1 MRRREF
7 ITLIGGAAAAW
18 PIAARAQSTGRV
30 RRIGMLMG
38 GGAATDPD
46 AQRVRSFVHGLEELG
61 WMEGGNVHINY
72 RWDNGDA
79 DRRRRYAAELVG
91 LELDA
96 IATFGTPALMATA
109 RETSTIPIVF
119 MSVSDPVRLRFVAS
133 LARPG
138 GNITG
143 FANYEPAIGGKW
155 LQLLKEIAGGVVRV
169 TLLFNPDTAPFNE
182 LILQSLEGVAPS
194 LAVQVHAARVHD
206 ATELDGALAAAR
218 EPGAGLIVGPDNFVS
233 EHHERI
239 TALAAEYHLPAVYPL
254 HIFAA
259 SGGLLVYG
267 IDLVEQARQAASYV
281 DRILKGEKPADLPV
295 QAPTKFELV
304 INLKTAKAL
313 DITIPPTLLARAD
326 EVIE

>member
-7 ITLIGGAAAAW
+7 LSVLSGAAAW
-18 PIAARAQSTGRV
+18 PLAANAQSTDRV

-38 GGAATDPD
+38 GGATDPE
-46 AQRVRSFVHGLEELG
+46 ARRVRGFVHGLEELG
-61 WMEGGNVHINY
+61 WMEGGNVRIDY
-72 RWDNGDA
+72 RWDDGDA
-79 DRRRRYAAELVG
+79 DRRRRYAAELVR

-96 IATFGTPALMATA
+96 IATFGTPALVAIA
-109 RETSTIPIVF
+109 RETRTIPIVF
-119 MSVSDPVRLRFVAS
+119 MSVSDPVKLNFVAS

-143 FANYEPAIGGKW
+143 FENYEPAIGGKW
-155 LQLLKEIAGGVVRV
+155 LQLLKEIAGRV
-169 TLLFNPDTAPFNE
+169 ERVILLFNPDTAPFNE

-194 LAVQVHAARVHD
+194 FAVQVKAARVHD
-206 ATELDGALAAAR
+206 ATELEGALAAAAR
-218 EPGAGLIVGPDNFVS
+218 EPGVGLIVGPDNFVS
-233 EHHERI
+233 QYHERI

-254 HIFAA
+254 RIFAA

-267 IDLVEQARQAASYV
+267 IDLVDQARQAASYV

-295 QAPTKFELV
+295 QTPTKFELV

-313 DITIPPTLLARAD
+313 GLPVPPTLLARAD